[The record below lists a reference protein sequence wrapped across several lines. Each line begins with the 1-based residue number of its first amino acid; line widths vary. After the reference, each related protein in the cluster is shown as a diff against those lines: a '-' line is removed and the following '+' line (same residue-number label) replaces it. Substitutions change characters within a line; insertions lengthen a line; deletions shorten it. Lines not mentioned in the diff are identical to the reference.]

1 MIKSMTG
8 FGRGEHTG
16 ASKRV
21 TVEAKSVNHRY
32 VEVAV
37 KLPRKYMLLEDA
49 IKSCILERVLRG
61 RVEIF
66 IKMEDLGSKPLEV
79 RVDKDLAL
87 AYHKA
92 LKELANITESEA
104 KVDVCRLA
112 QMPEVLQVEEKED
125 DFAKV
130 WSEIEPALQMAVELL
145 LEMRSKEGEKL
156 SVDLAEHLQVIKEEH
171 RGIAEKS
178 GQVVE
183 YYREKLNNRLAELI
197 GKDVVDEG
205 RLAMEVAV
213 FADRACIDEELVRLQ
228 SHLGQFEQIL
238 EEDGAVGRKLDFL
251 LQEMNR
257 EVNTI
262 GSKANNLEITQGV
275 VSMKSEL
282 EKLRE
287 QVQNIE

>member
-16 ASKRV
+16 ANKRV
-21 TVEAKSVNHRY
+21 TVEVKSVNHRY
-32 VEVAV
+32 AEVAV

-49 IKSCILERVLRG
+49 IRSYVLERVLRG

-79 RVDKDLAL
+79 RVDKDMAL

-104 KVDVCRLA
+104 KFDVCQLA
-112 QMPEVLQVEEKED
+112 QMPEVIQVEERED

-130 WSEIEPALQMAVELL
+130 WSEIEPALQVAVGLL
-145 LEMRSKEGEKL
+145 LEMRGKEGEKL
-156 SVDLAEHLQVIKEEH
+156 SVDLAEHLHVIKEEH

-183 YYREKLNNRLAELI
+183 YYRERLNNRLEEMI

-213 FADRACIDEELVRLQ
+213 FADRACIDEELVRLK